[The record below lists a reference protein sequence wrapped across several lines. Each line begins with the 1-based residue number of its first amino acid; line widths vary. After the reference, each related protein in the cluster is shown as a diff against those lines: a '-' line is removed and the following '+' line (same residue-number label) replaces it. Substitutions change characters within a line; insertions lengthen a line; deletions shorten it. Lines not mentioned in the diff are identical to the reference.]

1 MAGEAQPSYL
11 VGKTLATGEWGH
23 TSITPLWVPVL
34 VFAHLYAAFWLYRAW
49 RLNAPPAKKH
59 VCWARTAFEEHISKR
74 AADKSGGRTV
84 PKAEPA
90 TPALAGAAAGA
101 SARGR
106 PATTLEWRGLG
117 CSYSTAAGP
126 KVVLDDVWGVARP
139 GEMQALLGP
148 SGAGKSTLMDILAM
162 RKSLGA
168 LSGRLLV
175 GGAPATKGFVR
186 RTAYVPQEDNFVPT
200 MTAWE
205 TLTFYAEDRVE
216 GSAEGRN
223 VLH

>member
-84 PKAEPA
+84 PKVDVESQSPA
-90 TPALAGAAAGA
+90 PASPLTDGADCLVACSDGDGDGDGADAGAGA
-101 SARGR
+101 RDTDGGR
-106 PATTLEWRGLG
+106 
-117 CSYSTAAGP
+117 S
-126 KVVLDDVWGVARP
+126 
-139 GEMQALLGP
+139 
-148 SGAGKSTLMDILAM
+148 
-162 RKSLGA
+162 
-168 LSGRLLV
+168 LV
-175 GGAPATKGFVR
+175 GGRAAFGGCR
-186 RTAYVPQEDNFVPT
+186 SVPWAAN
-200 MTAWE
+200 
-205 TLTFYAEDRVE
+205 
-216 GSAEGRN
+216 GSARHAHATLIWAQG
-223 VLH
+223 LLLA